1 MPHLIASPCC
11 WEGRSN
17 LPRPPRYA
25 CTSQITSLFSRQR
38 SFFWGPPWSWGEVG
52 SVTHHLP
59 FSVSLTGGSRGTG
72 QASLDLLALARD
84 QGPLGGLKAEEQ
96 LVLSVQHR
104 SARTPVRTES
114 EDGHGESWGHVGA
127 CRDQV
132 QRVPRQG
139 HGRAVDE
146 GSKPRGHGLSW
157 NTEGVIG
164 EGLG

>member
-11 WEGRSN
+11 WEDQSN

-114 EDGHGESWGHVGA
+114 EEWTWGVMGA
-127 CRDQV
+127 RGSL
-132 QRVPRQG
+132 QRSSPEGPEAGAQQG
-139 HGRAVDE
+139 CG
-146 GSKPRGHGLSW
+146 
-157 NTEGVIG
+157 
-164 EGLG
+164 